1 MQFPLPFW
9 DIGLWWCWI
18 AVIAIILLTT
28 SEFLSSYHG
37 ETGIVIEE
45 NRLRMVALLFA
56 TLFMLIVLIRV
67 YQIIAF
73 P

>member
-1 MQFPLPFW
+1 MSFPLTFW
-9 DIGLWWCWI
+9 DIGLWI
-18 AVIAIILLTT
+18 AVIALILLAK
-28 SEFLSSYHG
+28 SEILSPYYG

-45 NRLRMVALLFA
+45 NRLRIVALFFA
-56 TLFMLIVLIRV
+56 MLFMLIALIRV